1 MMGPVNVLICDD
13 SALIRKAVS
22 QILGECRLVT
32 IVGTAING
40 RFGLQ
45 KIDALKPDLVLL
57 DIEMPEMNGIEVLKE
72 VRLRKID
79 VPIIV
84 FSSLA
89 RRGARITMEA
99 LALGAVDYVFKP
111 SGIDSAALKKSV
123 RQLLNQILIYGY
135 RYKAAKTGNSEY
147 LKLAQPIYDEENF
160 SGFRKK
166 NSDASSASKKL
177 SIKPKDLQA
186 LGIRKKVIPPPLPPS
201 ERPPRI
207 EPPRLIA
214 IGISTGGP
222 NALRKI
228 IPFIPGDM
236 PVPIVIVQHMPEGFT
251 AEFAKSLNEISNLTV
266 KEAADGDEILPG
278 MVFIAPGD
286 AHVKIQSGMR
296 IRLERS
302 EPVNGHRPSVD
313 VLFESAARVCGA
325 AVTGI
330 IMTGMGRDG
339 ALKLGDIYNSGGL
352 TIAQSKE
359 SCVIFGMPG
368 TAVEYGYADV
378 VYSLE
383 EILKYFKNL
392 CKGTEDA
399 F

>member
-22 QILGECRLVT
+22 QILGECRLVS

-111 SGIDSAALKKSV
+111 SGIDSVALKKSV

-160 SGFRKK
+160 SVFFASFR
-166 NSDASSASKKL
+166 ASAPYRTAPFDCHRDFHRRSQC
-177 SIKPKDLQA
+177 IKENY
-186 LGIRKKVIPPPLPPS
+186 S
-201 ERPPRI
+201 
-207 EPPRLIA
+207 
-214 IGISTGGP
+214 
-222 NALRKI
+222 
-228 IPFIPGDM
+228 
-236 PVPIVIVQHMPEGFT
+236 
-251 AEFAKSLNEISNLTV
+251 
-266 KEAADGDEILPG
+266 
-278 MVFIAPGD
+278 
-286 AHVKIQSGMR
+286 
-296 IRLERS
+296 
-302 EPVNGHRPSVD
+302 
-313 VLFESAARVCGA
+313 
-325 AVTGI
+325 
-330 IMTGMGRDG
+330 
-339 ALKLGDIYNSGGL
+339 
-352 TIAQSKE
+352 
-359 SCVIFGMPG
+359 
-368 TAVEYGYADV
+368 
-378 VYSLE
+378 VYSGRYACSDCDCAAYAGRFYSRICE
-383 EILKYFKNL
+383 VAERNF
-392 CKGTEDA
+392 EFDR
-399 F
+399 

>member
-1 MMGPVNVLICDD
+1 MLDPVKILICDD
-13 SALIRKAVS
+13 SAVIRKAVS
-22 QILGECRLVT
+22 QILSECRLVF
-32 IVGTAING
+32 VAGTAING

-45 KIDALKPDLVLL
+45 KLETLKPDVVLL
-57 DIEMPEMNGIEVLKE
+57 DMEMPEMDGFEF
-72 VRLRKID
+72 LRELRRRHSD
-79 VPIIV
+79 TPVIV

-89 RRGARITMEA
+89 KRGARVTMEA
-99 LALGAVDYVFKP
+99 LSLGAVDYVFKP
-111 SGIDSAALKKSV
+111 DAIDLESLKESV
-123 RQLLNQILIYGY
+123 RSLLNQVLIYGY

-147 LKLAQPIYDEENF
+147 LKLAQPIYEEERAPVL
-160 SGFRKK
+160 RKK
-166 NSDASSASKKL
+166 ESGQSPLPKNLVIRAKEIQTLPFKK
-177 SIKPKDLQA
+177 KT
-186 LGIRKKVIPPPLPPS
+186 VTPPLPPS

-392 CKGTEDA
+392 CKGTEDV